1 MEDVEQE
8 AGAARPGAHDAPDAV
23 AAHDTIDTAEA
34 HAAKA
39 AATAAPKRPKSAEE
53 IMRLVEDKAAA
64 EEGAPQGGS
73 AGGGSQKAAEAEGE
87 EGAVADDTHLATGHM
102 DVGMVRR
109 KASKQDKKENV
120 SIKTMARRVRDWG
133 LAKPQ
138 NAKNCVWTWGFKY
151 KTPPICAGGFQNH
164 ALCAICLVDNLGAA
178 TVKLGKDNS
187 PSALAA
193 HLQYS
198 HPEEYQQMWVM
209 VCVCV

>member
-39 AATAAPKRPKSAEE
+39 SATAYHKRV
-53 IMRLVEDKAAA
+53 RLVLDKAAA
-64 EEGAPQGGS
+64 EEGSPQGGS
-73 AGGGSQKAAEAEGE
+73 AGGGSQKAAAEGE
-87 EGAVADDTHLATGHM
+87 EGAIADGTHLATGHM
-102 DVGMVRR
+102 NVGMVRS
-109 KASKQDKKENV
+109 KASKLDKKENV

-151 KTPPICAGGFQNH
+151 SSHRSAGARGWNTF
-164 ALCAICLVDNLGAA
+164 
-178 TVKLGKDNS
+178 
-187 PSALAA
+187 
-193 HLQYS
+193 
-198 HPEEYQQMWVM
+198 
-209 VCVCV
+209 